1 MTIIN
6 KDLYFTTGEFAK
18 LAGVTKHTLFHY
30 DKIGLFSPEIKLD
43 NDYRYYSITQLDVF
57 DVIWNLK
64 ELDMPL
70 SDIKNYLDHKSPQ
83 ALIKLLDEEEK
94 IIDRKLAKLKK
105 AKKLLQFKSNFIQK
119 VLQKDFSRI
128 ELLETPTQYY
138 ILTHT
143 SSSNDKELAKK
154 IGELVTLGEKLG
166 IKSPYGI
173 GFLQYGT
180 KIQQGIFNDY
190 RHIYLLLDTP
200 PKGVSYET
208 KSGGKYLYGYHQGS
222 WKQIGE
228 TYRRMIA
235 YAREHELELDDLFF
249 EDYLLDEL
257 TVNGPDNYVI
267 QITVPVKKSI

>member
-128 ELLETPTQYY
+128 ELLETPPQYY

-180 KIQQGIFNDY
+180 KIQQGIYNDY

-222 WKQIGE
+222 WKQIGK

-267 QITVPVKKSI
+267 QITVPVKKSL

>member
-70 SDIKNYLDHKSPQ
+70 SDIKNYLDYKSPQ

-128 ELLETPTQYY
+128 ELLETLPQYY

-180 KIQQGIFNDY
+180 KVQQGIYNDY

-228 TYRRMIA
+228 TYRRMLA

-267 QITVPVKKSI
+267 QITVPVKKSL

>member
-1 MTIIN
+1 MIN
-6 KDLYFTTGEFAK
+6 KDLYLTTGEFAK

-43 NDYRYYSITQLDVF
+43 NEYRYYSISQLDVF

-70 SDIKNYLDHKSPQ
+70 SDIKNYLDHKSPR
-83 ALIKLLDEEEK
+83 ALITLLEEEEK

-105 AKKLLQFKSNFIQK
+105 TKKWLQFKSDFIQK
-119 VLQKDFSRI
+119 ALQKDFSRI
-128 ELLETPTQYY
+128 ELSKMEPQYY

-154 IGELVTLGEKLG
+154 IGELVNLGEKLG

-180 KIQQGIFNDY
+180 KIHQDIYNDY

-200 PKGVSYET
+200 PKGVSYT
-208 KSGGKYLYGYHQGS
+208 LKPGGRYLYGYHQGS

-228 TYRRMIA
+228 TYQRMLA
-235 YAREHELELDDLFF
+235 YAREHALELDDLFF

-267 QITVPVKKSI
+267 QITVFVKEKSL

>member
-105 AKKLLQFKSNFIQK
+105 TKKLLQFKSNFIQK

-128 ELLETPTQYY
+128 ELLETLPQYY

-180 KIQQGIFNDY
+180 KIQQGIYNDY

-228 TYRRMIA
+228 TYRRMLA
-235 YAREHELELDDLFF
+235 YAREHKLKLDDLFF

-267 QITVPVKKSI
+267 QITVPVKKSL